1 MRVEFLGVVNGGAAM
16 VRVHVNHPL
25 FPALFLT
32 IEEANDHLARL
43 MDALTDARKIRA
55 ATQSAVARAG
65 SARPCDTEQPA

>member
-25 FPALFLT
+25 FPAVYLT
-32 IEEANDHLARL
+32 IEEAQDHFNRL
-43 MDALTDARKIRA
+43 MDALTDARRIRA

-65 SARPCDTEQPA
+65 NARPCDSEPA